1 MNEADL
7 MNSYIRCS
15 VYFEVAIATIRI
27 ANQTPNANIR
37 NDQIEAVEFTKKLN
51 DEKMFE
57 LAKSLNLQIGEVYQ
71 AINVIRNQH
80 AIENQQFTQFLEYSK
95 KHRNFCINF
104 VK

>member
-1 MNEADL
+1 
-7 MNSYIRCS
+7 
-15 VYFEVAIATIRI
+15 
-27 ANQTPNANIR
+27 
-37 NDQIEAVEFTKKLN
+37 
-51 DEKMFE
+51 MFE

>member
-27 ANQTPNANIR
+27 ANQNLDSKI
-37 NDQIEAVEFTKKLN
+37 DLESIEFTKKLN

-57 LAKSLNLQIGEVYQ
+57 LAKSLTLQIGEVYQ
-71 AINVIRNQH
+71 AINIIRNQH
-80 AIENQQFTQFLEYSK
+80 AYENQNLSQFKEYSK
-95 KHRNFCINF
+95 KHRNFCINL